1 MPGRKFDRNLIVI
14 GAGSAGL
21 VTAYISAAVKSRVT
35 LIEKH
40 KMGGDCLNYGCVPS
54 KSLIRTARICAD
66 MRGAEK
72 FGIKA
77 CEPEFEFSRIMQR
90 VRDIIKSIE
99 PHDSV
104 ERYTSLGVECLTG
117 EARIVSPHEV
127 QINDRILSAR
137 RLIIATGARPFLP
150 PIDGLDSVSA
160 LTSDNIWDL
169 KSLPRRLVV
178 LGGGP
183 IGCELAQC
191 FARFGTEVTLVEMA
205 TRIMIKDDANAAAIV
220 HQSLG
225 EDGVNILAG
234 HRAVKVVVEGESKQ
248 LICDAGKKSVTIGF
262 DEILVAVGRRAN
274 TENLGL
280 DAIGVELNKNG
291 TVKTDQRLYT
301 TVPSILACG
310 DVAGPYQFTHTASH
324 QAWYASVNGLFDKF
338 KTFRVDYSV
347 IPWVTYTQ
355 PEVAQVGLTEERA
368 KEQGIDYETSR
379 YELSGLDRALTE
391 SAAQGF
397 VKVITPKGKDTV
409 IGATVVGEHAGEM
422 ITEFTLSMKHGLGL
436 NKILGTIHPYPTWME
451 ANKFAAGA
459 WKRAHVPQLALSL
472 LEKFHNWRL

>member
-1 MPGRKFDRNLIVI
+1 MANKYDRNLIVI

-21 VTAYISAAVKSRVT
+21 VTAYISAAVKSKVT

-54 KSLIRTARICAD
+54 KSLIRSARMCAQ
-66 MRGAEK
+66 MRRADK
-72 FGIKA
+72 YGIYP
-77 CEPEFEFSRIMQR
+77 CEPKFEFSRIMQR
-90 VRDIIKSIE
+90 IQTIIKTIE

-117 EARIVSPHEV
+117 EARVISPHEV
-127 QINDRILSAR
+127 EINGQMLSAR
-137 RLIIATGARPFLP
+137 RLIIATGARPFVP
-150 PIDGLDSVSA
+150 PIEGLDKVKA

-169 KSLPRRLVV
+169 KHLPKRLTV

-191 FARFGTEVTLVEMA
+191 FARFGTEVTLIEMA
-205 TRIMIKDDANAAAIV
+205 PSIMIKDDIEAANIV
-220 HQSLG
+220 HQSL
-225 EDGVNILAG
+225 EDDGVKILTN
-234 HRAVKVVVEGESKQ
+234 HKAVNVTGDDNQKQ
-248 LICDAGKKSVTIGF
+248 LICESESESVAISF

-280 DAIGVELNKNG
+280 EALGVELNKNG
-291 TVKTDQRLYT
+291 TIKTDSRLIS

-310 DVAGPYQFTHTASH
+310 DVTGPYQFTHTASH

-338 KTFRVDYSV
+338 KTFSVDYSV

-355 PEVAQVGLTEERA
+355 PEVAQVGLTEA
-368 KEQGIDYETSR
+368 MATKQGVDFEITR
-379 YELSGLDRALTE
+379 YDFAGFDRALTE
-391 SAAQGF
+391 TATNGF
-397 VKVITPKGKDTV
+397 VKVITPRGKDTV
-409 IGATVVGEHAGEM
+409 LGATIVGIHAGEM
-422 ITEFTLSMKHGLGL
+422 ITEFTLSMKHRLGL

-451 ANKFAAGA
+451 ANKFAAGT
-459 WKRAHVPQLALSL
+459 WKREHTPQWALKL
-472 LEKFHNWRL
+472 LEKFHQWRR

>member
-1 MPGRKFDRNLIVI
+1 MAGSKFDRNLIVI

-21 VTAYISAAVKSRVT
+21 VTAYISAAVKSKVT

-54 KSLIRTARICAD
+54 KSLIRSARMCAD
-66 MRGAEK
+66 MRRADK
-72 FGIKA
+72 FGIKPS
-77 CEPEFEFSRIMQR
+77 EPSFEFSDVMQR
-90 VRDIIKSIE
+90 IQAIIKTIE

-127 QINDRILSAR
+127 EINDRKLSAR
-137 RLIIATGARPFLP
+137 RIVIATGARPFVP
-150 PIDGLDSVSA
+150 PIDGLDQVRA
-160 LTSDNIWDL
+160 LTSDTIWDL
-169 KSLPRRLVV
+169 RTLPRRLAV

-191 FARFGTEVTLVEMA
+191 FARFGSDVTLVEMA
-205 TRIMIKDDANAAAIV
+205 PSIMIKDDDEAAQIV
-220 HQSLG
+220 HQSL
-225 EDGVNILAG
+225 EQDGVRILAG
-234 HRAVKVVVEGESKQ
+234 HKATKIVRDDNRIQ
-248 LICDAGKKSVTIGF
+248 LLCDAGGESVAIGF

-280 DAIGVELNKNG
+280 DALGMALNEND
-291 TVKTDQRLYT
+291 TVKTDERLFT

-324 QAWYASVNGLFDKF
+324 QAWYACVNGLFDKF

-355 PEVAQVGLTEERA
+355 PEVAQVGLTGKMAEQ
-368 KEQGIDYETSR
+368 QGIDFESIR
-379 YELSGLDRALTE
+379 YDFSGFDRALTE
-391 SAAQGF
+391 SATDGF
-397 VKVITPKGKDTV
+397 VKVITRKGKDTV
-409 IGATVVGEHAGEM
+409 LGATVVGEHAGEM
-422 ITEFTLSMKHGLGL
+422 ITEFTLAMKHGLGL

-459 WKRAHVPQLALSL
+459 WKREHAPQWALKL
-472 LEKFHNWRL
+472 LERFHNWRR

>member
-1 MPGRKFDRNLIVI
+1 MANKFDRNLIVI

-21 VTAYISAAVKSRVT
+21 VTAYISAAIKSKVT

-54 KSLIRTARICAD
+54 KALIRSARMCAD
-66 MRGAEK
+66 MRRADK
-72 FGIKA
+72 YSIHPH
-77 CEPEFEFSRIMQR
+77 EPEFDFTQVMQR
-90 VRDIIKSIE
+90 IQSIIKTIE

-104 ERYTSLGVECLTG
+104 ERYTSLGVECLSG
-117 EARIVSPHEV
+117 EAKIVSPHSVE
-127 QINDRILSAR
+127 INGKTLSAR
-137 RLIIATGARPFLP
+137 RLVVATGARPFVP
-150 PIDGLDSVSA
+150 PIDGIDKINA

-169 KSLPRRLVV
+169 KQLPKRLTV

-191 FARFGTEVTLVEMA
+191 FARFGTQVTLVEMA
-205 TRIMIKDDANAAAIV
+205 PSIMIKDDPQAAAIV
-220 HQSLG
+220 HQSLE
-225 EDGVNILAG
+225 EDGV
-234 HRAVKVVVEGESKQ
+234 KVLTQHKAIKVTLNGDQKQ
-248 LICDAGKKSVTIGF
+248 LICESENDSVAISF

-280 DAIGVELNKNG
+280 EALGVEINKNG
-291 TVKTDQRLYT
+291 TIKTDDRLVT

-310 DVAGPYQFTHTASH
+310 DVTGPYQFTHTASH

-338 KTFRVDYSV
+338 KTFKVDYSV
-347 IPWVTYTQ
+347 VPWVTYTQ
-355 PEVAQVGLTEERA
+355 PEVAQVGLTQTMA
-368 KEQGIDYETSR
+368 KQQGLDFEITR
-379 YELSGLDRALTE
+379 YDFAGFDRALTE
-391 SAAQGF
+391 SSTSGF
-397 VKVITPKGKDTV
+397 VKVITPKGKDT
-409 IGATVVGEHAGEM
+409 ILGATIVADHAGEM

-459 WKRAHVPQLALSL
+459 WKREHAPEWALKL
-472 LEKFHNWRL
+472 LEKFHQWRL

>member
-1 MPGRKFDRNLIVI
+1 MANKFDRNLIVI

-21 VTAYISAAVKSRVT
+21 VTAYISAAIKSKVT

-54 KSLIRTARICAD
+54 KALIRSARMCAD
-66 MRGAEK
+66 MRRADK
-72 FGIKA
+72 YSIHPH
-77 CEPEFEFSRIMQR
+77 EPEFDFEKIMQR
-90 VRDIIKSIE
+90 IQSIIKTIE

-117 EARIVSPHEV
+117 EAKIVSPHSVE
-127 QINDRILSAR
+127 INGQTLSAR
-137 RLIIATGARPFLP
+137 RLVVATGARPFVP
-150 PIDGLDSVSA
+150 PIDGIDSIKA

-169 KSLPRRLVV
+169 KQLPKRLTV

-191 FARFGTEVTLVEMA
+191 FARFGAQVTLVEMA
-205 TRIMIKDDANAAAIV
+205 PGIMIKDDPQAAAIV
-220 HQSLG
+220 HQSLE
-225 EDGVNILAG
+225 EDGVNILTQ
-234 HRAVKVVVEGESKQ
+234 HKAVQISNNNDQKQ
-248 LICDAGKKSVTIGF
+248 LICESGNDSVAISF

-280 DAIGVELNKNG
+280 EAIGVELNKNG
-291 TVKTDQRLYT
+291 TIKTDDRLLS

-310 DVAGPYQFTHTASH
+310 DVTGPYQFTHTASH

-338 KTFRVDYSV
+338 KTFKVDYSV

-355 PEVAQVGLTEERA
+355 PEVAQVGLTQSMA
-368 KEQGIDYETSR
+368 EQKGLEFEVTR
-379 YELSGLDRALTE
+379 YDFSGFDRALTE
-391 SAAQGF
+391 SATTGF
-397 VKVITPKGKDTV
+397 VKVITRKGKDT
-409 IGATVVGEHAGEM
+409 ILGATIVGDHAGEM
-422 ITEFTLSMKHGLGL
+422 ITEFTLAMKHDLGL

-459 WKRAHVPQLALSL
+459 WKREHAPQWALKL
-472 LEKFHNWRL
+472 LKKFHQWRL